1 MRISRADLADFAY
14 FTALAKHRSFRR
26 AGLEL
31 GVTASALSHSLKGL
45 EARIGVRLINRT
57 SRSVMLTAAGEDFHA
72 ALTGPFDAIGTA
84 VEGLNRYR
92 DEPAGRISLNVMEH
106 ASSLL
111 LAPVLPVFVERYPG
125 IAVDVAITNHMVDVV
140 AQGADAGIRW
150 GGTVPED
157 MVAQRLS
164 GDIRW
169 VVVGSPAY
177 LDRQGVPSHPRDL
190 SKHRCLRL
198 RLGDESIYHW
208 EFEKDGEEIAIDVPG
223 AITLDQTQF
232 ALDLAA
238 AGTALAYLPE
248 PSVISLVEQGML
260 RLVLSEWAS
269 MGPGF
274 HIYYPG
280 RRQLPTGLRL
290 LIDLIRELQPLGL

>member
-1 MRISRADLADFAY
+1 
-14 FTALAKHRSFRR
+14 
-26 AGLEL
+26 
-31 GVTASALSHSLKGL
+31 
-45 EARIGVRLINRT
+45 
-57 SRSVMLTAAGEDFHA
+57 
-72 ALTGPFDAIGTA
+72 
-84 VEGLNRYR
+84 
-92 DEPAGRISLNVMEH
+92 
-106 ASSLL
+106 
-111 LAPVLPVFVERYPG
+111 
-125 IAVDVAITNHMVDVV
+125 
-140 AQGADAGIRW
+140 
-150 GGTVPED
+150 

-164 GDIRW
+164 RDIRW
-169 VVVGSPAY
+169 VVVGSPDY
-177 LDRQGVPSHPRDL
+177 LDRHGVPSHPSSL
-190 SKHRCLRL
+190 SEHRCLRL

-248 PSVISLVEQGML
+248 PSVGPLVEQGRL
-260 RLVLSEWAS
+260 RPVLNEWAS
-269 MGPGF
+269 IGPGF

>member
-14 FTALAKHRSFRR
+14 FIALAKHRSFRR

-31 GVTASALSHSLKGL
+31 GVSASALSHSLKGL
-45 EARIGVRLINRT
+45 ETRIGVRLLNRT
-57 SRSVMLTAAGEDFHA
+57 SRSVTLTAAGEDFQA
-72 ALTGPFDAIGTA
+72 ALTVPFDAIGTA

-92 DEPAGRISLNVMEH
+92 DKPAGRISLNVMEH

-125 IAVDVAITNHMVDVV
+125 IAIDVTITNNLVDVV

-157 MVAQRLS
+157 MVAQQLS
-164 GDIRW
+164 SDIRW

-177 LDRQGVPSHPRDL
+177 IERHGVPLHPRAL
-190 SKHRCLRL
+190 SEHRCLRL

-223 AITLDQTQF
+223 TITLDQTQF

-248 PSVISLVEQGML
+248 PSVKPLVEQGRL
-260 RLVLSEWAS
+260 RLVLTEWVS
-269 MGPGF
+269 VGPGF

-290 LIDLIRELQPLGL
+290 LIDLIQELQPLGL